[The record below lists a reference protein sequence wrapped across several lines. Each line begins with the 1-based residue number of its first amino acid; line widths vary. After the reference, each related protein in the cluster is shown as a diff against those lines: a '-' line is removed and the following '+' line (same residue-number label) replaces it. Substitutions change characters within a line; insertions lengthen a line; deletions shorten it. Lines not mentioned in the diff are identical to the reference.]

1 MSREYDNGDAEME
14 IGDEEEEPENL
25 DEFPPDEM
33 VSINDDSTHLLN
45 EHKKDVF
52 SLTFSSEHNLL
63 VSGAEDDSAIVWEFG
78 GARSFGDLQKTA
90 IKQHEDSVI
99 EVNFNHDDSLFATA
113 DMSGRIFIHETKSRS
128 TLFEINECNDLEWTV
143 WHPSCNI
150 LFAGASDG
158 SVFMFLLGKTQVERS
173 KVFLTNTSAACT
185 IGNLL
190 PDGKNLLCGYD
201 DGRVCMWELK
211 DGSHRDVSLQSP
223 CRSMDVHS
231 KLSVAAVGIDNGQ
244 TALINTSNMSVIV
257 KLTNNTS
264 DKNKEDEF
272 SVETVKFA
280 PEQFPWLAVGTANG
294 LLTIFDFE
302 SGKPRHECTHDE
314 MAVVKCQWLLVGSD
328 NLRIITACIDGG
340 LRGWDAK
347 SGEPVFFKSGGGHE
361 IFDFSIAHLFNQLVI
376 LTACAEGA
384 IRVFPYVEESQQ
396 DSEIQ

>member
-1 MSREYDNGDAEME
+1 MSQEYDDGDAEME
-14 IGDEEEEPENL
+14 IGDEEEEPGTL
-25 DEFPPDEM
+25 DEFPSDEM
-33 VSINDDSTHLLN
+33 VPINDDSTHLLS

-52 SLTFSSEHNLL
+52 SLAFSSQHNLL
-63 VSGAEDDSAIVWEFG
+63 VSGAEDDTAIAWEFD
-78 GARSFGDLQKTA
+78 DLQKTA

-99 EVNFNHDDSLFATA
+99 E
-113 DMSGRIFIHETKSRS
+113 
-128 TLFEINECNDLEWTV
+128 INESNDLEWTL

-173 KVFLTNTSAACT
+173 KVFLTSTSAACT
-185 IGNLL
+185 VGSLL

-231 KLSVAAVGIDNGQ
+231 KLSVAAVGTDNGQ

-264 DKNKEDEF
+264 EKNEEDEF

-314 MAVVKCQWLLVGSD
+314 MAVVKCQWLLVESD
-328 NLRIITACIDGG
+328 KLRIITACIDGG

-361 IFDFSIAHLFNQLVI
+361 IFDFSIARLFNQLVI